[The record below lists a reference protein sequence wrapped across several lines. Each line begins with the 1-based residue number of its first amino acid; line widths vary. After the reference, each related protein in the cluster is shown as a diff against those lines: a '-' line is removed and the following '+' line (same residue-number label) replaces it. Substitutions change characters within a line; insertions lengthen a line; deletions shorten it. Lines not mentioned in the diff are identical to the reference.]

1 MTHSNLQQ
9 WQWRPLFT
17 PMEGITCAL
26 HIQLTHETIPCG
38 PRTSKELPEVIPH
51 EKFTR
56 KMPSLA
62 SQILSV
68 SAICQIGATSPRFG
82 HTHLVWSKIFYSERK
97 ACNITFPGKQ
107 KQETKTIS
115 NGKKLVKT
123 TKTWWQSRKRQIRG
137 SLALHP
143 FGRIRRSETTEEI
156 HGHLCEVDV
165 AELDLDKW
173 R

>member
-1 MTHSNLQQ
+1 MAVTSTIYPNGGHNLCTTYPTDPWNYSLWTPDKQGASWSDSARKVHQKNAEFGITDFERFSNLSN
-9 WQWRPLFT
+9 W
-17 PMEGITCAL
+17 C
-26 HIQLTHETIPCG
+26 H
-38 PRTSKELPEVIPH
+38 LPQVE
-51 EKFTR
+51 
-56 KMPSLA
+56 
-62 SQILSV
+62 
-68 SAICQIGATSPRFG
+68 